1 MGMVCANKLV
11 LEWSENMGEVVLK
24 LDCELVYEPEQG
36 IEIHLRHGGS
46 ISNEVIEHLTKA
58 ARELLQI
65 RYSNKPEPTDKI
77 RTKIEI
83 S

>member
-1 MGMVCANKLV
+1 
-11 LEWSENMGEVVLK
+11 MGEVILK
-24 LDCELVYEPEQG
+24 FDCELVYEPEQG
-36 IEIHLRHGGS
+36 IEIHLRQGGS
-46 ISNEVIEHLTKA
+46 ISNEVMEHFTKA

-65 RYSNKPEPTDKI
+65 RYCDKPEPLDKI